1 MQTPQIGI
9 LLLAAGA
16 GSRMKGSVKQ
26 LLPYRTLTLIQHS
39 INVYQSLAVD
49 ARLVVLGAHQE
60 EISKQTHWHDF
71 QVAVNADWSQGMG
84 HSLSYGLEL
93 LLQGNHLD
101 YVLIALADQPLIE
114 RPHLEALIAL
124 AKNNPDKIIQSAFSD
139 ETGPPCLFPAHYFPE
154 LLQLN
159 GAHGAK
165 GIAAKYPEACLTL
178 ALPEAGTDIDT
189 PADYEALLRLQ
200 SGS

>member
-16 GSRMKGSVKQ
+16 GSRMNGGVKQ
-26 LLPYRTLTLIQHS
+26 LLPYQTLTLIQHS
-39 INVYQSLAVD
+39 INVYQSLSAE

-60 EISKQTHWHDF
+60 EISKQTHWQDF
-71 QVAVNADWSQGMG
+71 QVAVNANWSRGMG

-114 RPHLEALIAL
+114 RPHLEALVELAL
-124 AKNNPDKIIQSAFSD
+124 QNPGKIIQSAFSG
-139 ETGPPCLFPAHYFPE
+139 ETGPPCLFPARFFDA
-154 LLQLN
+154 LLRLD

-178 ALPEAGTDIDT
+178 DLPEAGTDIDT
-189 PADYEALLRLQ
+189 PADYQALLRLHT
-200 SGS
+200 GS